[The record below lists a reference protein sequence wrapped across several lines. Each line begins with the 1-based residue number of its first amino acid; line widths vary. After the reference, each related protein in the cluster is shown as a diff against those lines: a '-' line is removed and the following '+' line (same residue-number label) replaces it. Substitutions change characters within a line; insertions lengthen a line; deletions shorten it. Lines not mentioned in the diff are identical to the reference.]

1 MFVRTLMIAIF
12 CLAAWPAAADAWR
25 LQNSS
30 MFAFEASFEG
40 APLEGSFT
48 DFDVRIEFNPQEPAG
63 SSLRVTVELAGADMG
78 DSDMNE
84 AIAAQEWFD
93 VKGFPDA
100 QYSSDDIAE
109 AAPGSFVAHGVL
121 VLKGIRRDVDVPF
134 VWSESADL
142 ATMRGEFMLKR
153 SDFNIGTGEWASGEQ
168 IGIDIMLRF
177 DLQLE
182 RAD

>member
-1 MFVRTLMIAIF
+1 MFVRALIIVIF

-25 LQNSS
+25 LQNNSA
-30 MFAFEASFEG
+30 FAFEASFEG

-48 DFDVRIEFNPQEPAG
+48 DFDVRIEFDPEEPAG
-63 SSLRVTVELAGADMG
+63 SSLRVTVALAGAGMG

-93 VKGFPDA
+93 VKGFPNA
-100 QYSSDDIAE
+100 QYSSNDIVE
-109 AAPGSFVAHGVL
+109 SAPGSYVVHGVL

-134 VWSESADL
+134 LWSESGDL

-153 SDFNIGTGEWASGEQ
+153 TDFNIGTGEWASGEQ
-168 IGIDIMLRF
+168 IGIDVVVRF